1 MGTIIL
7 DARRIKAYERLRE
20 LAECVGRDET
30 FVEKLWKFL
39 VEDDAFMKEFVY
51 YLDHH
56 ALLDEMKCCGYGIMD
71 IYVWMIEHFNLM
83 MDYGKNGQECNKDAL
98 VLDAF
103 LELARMKKD
112 PDVWVKRLGQGE
124 HMDRL

>member
-7 DARRIKAYERLRE
+7 DARKIKAYERLCE
-20 LAECVGRDET
+20 LAEYVGREAG
-30 FVEKLWKFL
+30 FVEELWKAL
-39 VEDDAFMKEFVY
+39 LEDDELMKEFVY

-56 ALLDEMKCCGYGIMD
+56 ALLDEMKCSGYGIMD
-71 IYVWMIEHFNLM
+71 IYVWMIERFNLM

-103 LELARMKKD
+103 LKMAQMKKD
-112 PDVWVKRLGQGE
+112 PDAWVKRLGRGE